1 MEQHGAGEA
10 YLPVLEAL
18 GRIGRSPG
26 GEQLVTILRQYAPTW
41 LVQMPALL
49 VAEEMETLQR
59 RVVGA
64 TRERMLREMVEAIE
78 VLTAHHPLVLWFED
92 LHWAD
97 ASTVDWLAAI
107 AQRGAPVRLLVIG
120 TYRPSDLSLSGHPL
134 RAVKQELVAK
144 GQSEELLLPFLSAD
158 DVTPCDIEGRSC
170 ALPQRVNAGRI
181 AIVIAQPRKHRFK
194 NLRIHLRGR
203 VIVEINDGLVIG
215 AHSDN

>member
-1 MEQHGAGEA
+1 MA
-10 YLPVLEAL
+10 
-18 GRIGRSPG
+18 
-26 GEQLVTILRQYAPTW
+26 ILHQYAPTW
-41 LVQMPALL
+41 LVQMPTLL

-78 VLTAHHPLVLWFED
+78 ALDAQHPLVLWFED

-107 AQRGAPVRLLVIG
+107 AQRSAPVRLLVIG
-120 TYRPSDLSLSGHPL
+120 TYRPSDLSLSNHPL

-158 DVTPCDIEGRSC
+158 DVTHYLTRRYTKHQFPSELGTAIHRSTDGNP
-170 ALPQRVNAGRI
+170 LFVVNMVDYLTAQGMLAEVDGHWRLQSPVEEVGAWSAGQFT
-181 AIVIAQPRKHRFK
+181 AI
-194 NLRIHLRGR
+194 
-203 VIVEINDGLVIG
+203 D
-215 AHSDN
+215 